1 MSLLQT
7 LRQLLGAEAG
17 SPDPTDA
24 ADPVQLAT
32 AALFLQVM
40 HSDFHADD
48 TEHRAA
54 RASLQE
60 ILGLSPE
67 ETDELLDL
75 AASQAEE
82 SVSLYE
88 FTRPIHRNLTPE
100 QKLEVTEGLWRVVF
114 ADGHLAAG
122 ENHIMRKIKGLLH
135 VPQKDYI
142 AAKQRARARIVQAQN
157 EDAAEEDREERS

>member
-1 MSLLQT
+1 MSLLHT
-7 LRQLLGAEAG
+7 LRQLLGAESGASG
-17 SPDPTDA
+17 DA
-24 ADPVQLAT
+24 EPADPVQLAT

-40 HSDFHADD
+40 HADFHADD
-48 TEHRAA
+48 SEHRAV
-54 RASLQE
+54 RTSLQE
-60 ILGLSPE
+60 ILSISPE
-67 ETDELLDL
+67 ETEELLSL

-88 FTRPIHRNLTPE
+88 FTRPIHQNLTPE
-100 QKLEVTEGLWRVVF
+100 QKVEVTEGLWRVVF

-142 AAKQRARARIVQAQN
+142 AAKQRARMRSEGGTGEGQ
-157 EDAAEEDREERS
+157 EERS